1 MFWHSNLLNNLLK
14 FSVAIKSIL
23 YHMRTLYKILS
34 PLLDPAL
41 ELELSSMIR
50 YNSALLNHM
59 GIYVLFQLDQGLR
72 PEFGQKQL

>member
-1 MFWHSNLLNNLLK
+1 MK
-14 FSVAIKSIL
+14 SVL
-23 YHMRTLYKILS
+23 YHMRTLYKIVS
-34 PLLDPAL
+34 PLLDPAP

-59 GIYVLFQLDQGLR
+59 GIYVLFKLDQGLR